1 MSPYS
6 HATFFDV
13 IALFFQRFF
22 RLLTGQL
29 SFESLASDDIQIL
42 VLIAVASSGALVG
55 ALLIL
60 RKMTMLANALSHTIL
75 VGIVGVYVATS
86 SGLFEHGG
94 GINIQAMLTAAVAM
108 GFVTAF
114 LTHFL
119 THVVKL
125 QEDASIGLVF
135 TTLFALG
142 VILVT
147 VLTRSAH
154 IGLEIVMGNV
164 DALHVDDIK
173 LVWVIL
179 LINAVLIFL
188 FYKEYLIT
196 TFDPG
201 LAKTLGF
208 SALLF
213 DYLLMTQ
220 TSITAV
226 GGFRAVGVLMI
237 LAFITAPALT
247 ARLLTD
253 NLKILLVFAVAAG
266 CGSSIIGVAFSRHL
280 LTVYDLPVSTSG
292 VVVCVM
298 IVLYGLAIVFSP
310 GQGLISRF
318 LSRRKLQE
326 QIGLNK

>member
-1 MSPYS
+1 MS
-6 HATFFDV
+6 
-13 IALFFQRFF
+13 
-22 RLLTGQL
+22 
-29 SFESLASDDIQIL
+29 
-42 VLIAVASSGALVG
+42 VAISGALVG
-55 ALLIL
+55 SLLIL
-60 RKMTMLANALSHTIL
+60 RQMTMLANALSHTIL
-75 VGIVGVYVATS
+75 VGIVVVYVFTNT
-86 SGLFEHGG
+86 GLFEQAGA
-94 GINIQAMLTAAVAM
+94 INIQAMLLAALAM
-108 GFVTAF
+108 GFVTSF

-119 THVVKL
+119 TNIIKL

-173 LVWVIL
+173 LVAIIV
-179 LINAVLIFL
+179 LINASLILL

-201 LAKTLGF
+201 LARALGF
-208 SALLF
+208 STLFF

-253 NLKILLVFAVAAG
+253 NLKVLLALAIAVG
-266 CGSSIIGVAFSRHL
+266 CLASLFGVALSRHL
-280 LTVYDLPVSTSG
+280 LTIYDLPISTG
-292 VVVCVM
+292 GIVVCVL
-298 IVLYGLAIVFSP
+298 IIFYILAIIFSP
-310 GQGLISRF
+310 RHGLIVRIV
-318 LSRRKLQE
+318 RRRRLHE